1 MTEEDNEWKKSLKS
15 KEAFKSY
22 LTKYFSNHK
31 ELKGNYD
38 TRSYYEYY
46 TVRLDSRDG
55 LIITF
60 TSGITNPAITNGA
73 APIPYRSTEK
83 MSIEEFRQL
92 ILHKRFADM
101 HASLADVFN
110 SVAGNNDTLQ

>member
-1 MTEEDNEWKKSLKS
+1 MSNSWKASLKS
-15 KEAFKSY
+15 KELFEEY
-22 LTKYFSNHK
+22 LTNYFSEHK
-31 ELKGNYD
+31 ELKGSYD

-60 TSGITNPAITNGA
+60 TSGITNPNITNGA
-73 APIPYRSTEK
+73 ASIPYKSTEK

-92 ILHKRFADM
+92 VLHKRFADM

-110 SVAGNNDTLQ
+110 SVAGNDDNFRK